1 MTSIMVLF
9 REIEQLL
16 AVNQLLPDLTILEDF
31 SLMTGCDNEPVR
43 MWAPL

>member
-9 REIEQLL
+9 REIEQL
-16 AVNQLLPDLTILEDF
+16 AVNQLLPDLTIWEDF
-31 SLMTGCDNEPVR
+31 SLMTDCDNEPVR